1 MRVHWRFEASHI
13 ELMLCDVKHLPKRT
27 NVLLVWL
34 ACLCHSRQ
42 LFSQSLGR
50 CCEMCIPETH
60 LPMTTVF
67 MWHKLLPGK
76 GGSSTVCQDS
86 PFLANSCT
94 DS

>member
-50 CCEMCIPETH
+50 CCEVYSGNPFAHDYRFHVAQVTS
-60 LPMTTVF
+60 
-67 MWHKLLPGK
+67 GK
-76 GGSSTVCQDS
+76 GGFFYSLPGFSV
-86 PFLANSCT
+86 SCK
-94 DS
+94 